1 MPTVNPRINVTLSP
15 SLFGMV
21 DELAKHQRVSKSMVL
36 RAAGSLRA
44 CPSAGC
50 GHAQSR

>member
-21 DELAKHQRVSKSMVL
+21 DELAKHQRVSNPWFCESCWKPQ
-36 RAAGSLRA
+36 SL
-44 CPSAGC
+44 P
-50 GHAQSR
+50 